1 MEMAAK
7 VAVAAI
13 VVFSLSQ
20 CQKTEAPIVTPWG
33 QVIGDSSD
41 NSHSVVSFDDILQQG
56 ELIAVTMS
64 GPETYYEY
72 RSQPVGT
79 QYFLLL
85 QFAKACGLS
94 LRVDLC
100 SDTTTMFKRI
110 RQNQADIAILPNS
123 LKNDSLQRYQL
134 ATISSIGWIV
144 NSGNHQLADTLARWY
159 RPEYLNRAASASHPV
174 SLPRYATDTKRYK
187 TPRGAISPF
196 DNLFRRYA
204 PTSRLHWKLL
214 AAIAAQESA
223 FNPSAQSWVGARG
236 LMQVMPHTAT
246 RHGVSPDLLYQP
258 NYNIRAAALHLRYIQ
273 QQLAIQIR
281 DPRERILFTLA
292 AYNAGLGHVTDA
304 IALAAHLNRDSR
316 HWSSVSQVM
325 LLLQQPAYNRLP
337 VVRHGYARSSETV
350 DYVERV
356 VARYQTFKGF
366 RK

>member
-1 MEMAAK
+1 MPTPSPDG
-7 VAVAAI
+7 I
-13 VVFSLSQ
+13 VQNIL
-20 CQKTEAPIVTPWG
+20 IVQPQHHILCHFHVMQQIQNDTKP
-33 QVIGDSSD
+33 QEVQSRHSITY
-41 NSHSVVSFDDILQQG
+41 SVVMLQHH
-56 ELIAVTMS
+56 V
-64 GPETYYEY
+64 Y
-72 RSQPVGT
+72 
-79 QYFLLL
+79 
-85 QFAKACGLS
+85 
-94 LRVDLC
+94 
-100 SDTTTMFKRI
+100 
-110 RQNQADIAILPNS
+110 
-123 LKNDSLQRYQL
+123 
-134 ATISSIGWIV
+134 
-144 NSGNHQLADTLARWY
+144 
-159 RPEYLNRAASASHPV
+159 
-174 SLPRYATDTKRYK
+174 
-187 TPRGAISPF
+187 
-196 DNLFRRYA
+196 
-204 PTSRLHWKLL
+204 
-214 AAIAAQESA
+214 IAAQESA